1 VQRMNGYNRGK
12 RNFPWLRRR
21 LDALE
26 RDVYET
32 DVLIKMT
39 RNSKDPDREEAIQ
52 NYHIENAERQA
63 EIEELRLV
71 LYRSAWPVELKVAL
85 IVITSVVLLLAAL
98 ATVRTF

>member
-1 VQRMNGYNRGK
+1 MNGYNRGQ
-12 RNFPWLRRR
+12 RNFPRLRRR

-32 DVLIKMT
+32 EVLIRLT

-63 EIEELRLV
+63 EIEELRYV
-71 LYRSAWPVELKVAL
+71 LYRSAWPVELKIAL
-85 IVITSVVLLLAAL
+85 IVIVAFVLLVAAL

>member
-1 VQRMNGYNRGK
+1 MNGYNRGQ
-12 RNFPWLRRR
+12 RNFPMLRRR

-26 RDVYET
+26 RGVYET
-32 DVLIKMT
+32 DALIRMT

-71 LYRSAWPVELKVAL
+71 LYRSAWPVELKIAL
-85 IVITSVVLLLAAL
+85 IVIVAFVLLVAAL

>member
-1 VQRMNGYNRGK
+1 MNGYNRGQ

-26 RDVYET
+26 RGVYEA
-32 DVLIKMT
+32 DALIRMT
-39 RNSKDPDREEAIQ
+39 RNSKDPDREQAIE

-71 LYRSAWPVELKVAL
+71 LYRGAWSVGLKVAL
-85 IVITSVVLLLAAL
+85 IVIASVVLLLAAL